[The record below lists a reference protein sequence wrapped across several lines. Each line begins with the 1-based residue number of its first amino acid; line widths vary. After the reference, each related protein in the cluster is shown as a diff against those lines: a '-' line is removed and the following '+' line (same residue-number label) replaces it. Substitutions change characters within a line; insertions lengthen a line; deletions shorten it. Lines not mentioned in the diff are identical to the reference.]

1 MHVRVYR
8 LTKPFSKRN
17 QFKVMLICGY
27 LYRKACQVLTTLG
40 SDVNTR
46 DSNRWTPLMWA
57 ASSGCEKTSQEL
69 LDKQAVVDHVNNQ
82 GDSALHISASHGKV
96 KVVELLLNYG
106 ADVRIRNNLG
116 QTCLD
121 VTVQSGA
128 GDVALAIA
136 RNKRLVRLFLV
147 CEINCDCFFD

>member
-1 MHVRVYR
+1 
-8 LTKPFSKRN
+8 
-17 QFKVMLICGY
+17 MLICGY

-46 DSNRWTPLMWA
+46 DGNRWTPLMWA
-57 ASSGCEKTSQEL
+57 ARAGCEKTSRGL

-82 GDSALHISASHGKV
+82 GDTALHISASHGKV

-106 ADVRIRNNLG
+106 ADVSIRNNLG

-136 RNKRLVRLFLV
+136 RNKRLVRQFLA
-147 CEINCDCFFD
+147 CETDCDFFFGLRDVFGNGVGKV